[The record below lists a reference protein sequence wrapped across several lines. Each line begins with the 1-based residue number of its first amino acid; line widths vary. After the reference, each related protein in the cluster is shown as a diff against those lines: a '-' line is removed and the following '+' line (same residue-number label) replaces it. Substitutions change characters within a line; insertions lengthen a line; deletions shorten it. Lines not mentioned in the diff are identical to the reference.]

1 MYRFAINNPIA
12 ILMFFI
18 ALIIFGVFSI
28 FSMPINLY
36 PKVDIPLI
44 KITTAAN
51 GDLKFIESKIT
62 KEIENAI
69 SNIQGI
75 KNINSTSYNNFSISI
90 VEFELGKNLEIAAND
105 IRDKLSTINLPA
117 KPTLEKISPDAGSV
131 VSLFLSSNDKLK
143 LMRKIDNDI
152 KPFLQKIA
160 GVGVINDIAFLK
172 PQVQIN
178 LSPNALQKYH
188 INALDVAKIIQSHN
202 FKQYLGEFENSKD
215 NFTIKGYFEA
225 QNLKELENIRIFS
238 GVFLKDVANIS
249 YGLEEQKQL
258 AMLDVKDGVLLEL
271 NKISGYNSLK
281 AIKNIKNSLKALQ
294 KIAGNDIE
302 IKIVY
307 DKSQNILKHINQ
319 VIFDMVFG
327 VILTLLIV
335 YVFLR
340 NISATILAFIVL
352 PTSIISSFFLIDLL
366 GYDINR
372 LTIIALTL
380 SIGIFIDDA
389 IVIIE
394 SIAKK
399 AKTLPPLEASFE
411 GIKEIGFSVL
421 SISAVLLC
429 VFIPIAYM
437 NSVPGLFFNVLATSV
452 ASGVIISYLVSVFL
466 IPTLS
471 ARFLN
476 TSESTFYKK
485 SEFLFTKL
493 DLFYEN
499 LLYKILANK
508 IKFILST
515 IIIIFLCFSLAPKIG
530 LDFLPIEEDSQI
542 QILLESK
549 EDLSLEAMKIK
560 SLKVYEDIKQD
571 PNIAYAYLL
580 IGYNDAKEI
589 KKAKIYAKLKPLNER
604 KFRQPKLISIFQ
616 EKLNSHKDLK
626 IKVLELP
633 KIEGAGIEDPVQ
645 IQILGDDLKL
655 IKEAIDRMK
664 EVFLKHE
671 GFVAIDDNEGDLK
684 EEIAITI
691 HREKAAKLGINPQEL
706 AYVLAYSFGNLS
718 VGSMD
723 FKNFKDEIILSFDKK
738 FKQNPSSLDLIE
750 IKNQNNE
757 NIKLSSIADFSYK
770 KDLSLINRHNK
781 TTSIKLTSSIENIS
795 LGDVRKIFESN
806 LAYILGDNN
815 LSFAY
820 SGFLDFLDDTISGF
834 LFSISLGM
842 ILIYLILASLYSSL
856 ILPLIIMISM
866 PLAFG
871 GACFGI
877 FITGNHFSLFVL
889 VAIILLFGM
898 VGKNAILLVDVAN
911 KKCDEGMEVEK
922 ALIYAGKSRLRAILM
937 TTFAMIFSMLPLAL
951 SKGSGFEGN
960 SPMAIAIIFGLI
972 SSTLL
977 TLLVVPALF
986 KFTYNLDKKIKKI
999 YQRKKI

>member
-281 AIKNIKNSLKALQ
+281 VIKNIKNSLKTLQ

-515 IIIIFLCFSLAPKIG
+515 IIVIFLCFSLAPKIG

-616 EKLNSHKDLK
+616 EKLNSYKDLK

-691 HREKAAKLGINPQEL
+691 HREKAAKLGINLQEL

-770 KDLSLINRHNK
+770 KDLSSINRHNK

>member
-12 ILMFFI
+12 VLMFFI
-18 ALIIFGVFSI
+18 ALVIFGTFSI

-44 KITTAAN
+44 KITTTAN

-69 SNIQGI
+69 SDVQGI
-75 KNINSTSYNNFSISI
+75 KNINSTSYNNFSISV
-90 VEFELGKNLEIAAND
+90 VEFELGKNLEVAAND
-105 IRDKLSTINLPA
+105 IRDKLNTINLPA

-131 VSLFLSSNDKLK
+131 VSLFLSSKDHLK

-152 KPFLQKIA
+152 KPFLQKIS
-160 GVGVINDIAFLK
+160 GVGTINDIAFLK
-172 PQVQIN
+172 PQVQIK
-178 LSPNALQKYH
+178 LLPNALQKYH

-238 GVFLKDVANIS
+238 GIFLKDIANIS
-249 YGLEEQKQL
+249 YGLEDQKQF
-258 AMLDVKDGVLLEL
+258 AMLDTKDGVLLEL

-281 AIKNIKNSLKALQ
+281 VIENIKNSLKTLQ
-294 KIAGNDIE
+294 TIAGNEIE

-352 PTSIISSFFLIDLL
+352 PTSIISSFFLINLL

-399 AKTLPPLEASFE
+399 AKTLPPLQASFE

-476 TSESTFYKK
+476 TNESTIYKK
-485 SEFLFTKL
+485 SEFLFIKL
-493 DLFYEN
+493 DLFYEK
-499 LLYKILANK
+499 LLYKVLANK

-515 IIIIFLCFSLAPKIG
+515 LVIIILCFSLAPKIG
-530 LDFLPIEEDSQI
+530 LDFLPIEEDSEI
-542 QILLESK
+542 QVLLESK
-549 EDLSLEAMKIK
+549 NDLSLEAMKEK
-560 SLKVYEDIKQD
+560 SLKVYENIKQD
-571 PNIAYAYLL
+571 PSVAYAYLL

-589 KKAKIYAKLKPLNER
+589 KKAKIYVKLKPLNER
-604 KFRQPKLISIFQ
+604 KFRQPKLISLFQ
-616 EKLNSHKDLK
+616 EKLNSYEDLK

-645 IQILGDDLKL
+645 IQILGDDLKS

-664 EVFLKHE
+664 EVFSKHE

-684 EEIAITI
+684 EEIAISI
-691 HREKAAKLGINPQEL
+691 NREKAAKLGINPQEL

-718 VGSMD
+718 VGNMD
-723 FKNFKDEIILSFDKK
+723 YKNFKDEIILSFDEA
-738 FKQNPSSLDLIE
+738 FKQNPTSLELIE
-750 IKNQNNE
+750 LKNHNNE
-757 NIKLSSIADFSYK
+757 SIKLASIANFSYK

-795 LGDVRKIFESN
+795 LGEVRKIFESN
-806 LAYILGDNN
+806 LAYILGKNN

-911 KKCDEGMEVEK
+911 KKCDEGIEVEK

-986 KFTYNLDKKIKKI
+986 KFAYNLDMKIKKI
-999 YQRKKI
+999 YQRDKI

>member
-249 YGLEEQKQL
+249 YGLEDQKQL

-281 AIKNIKNSLKALQ
+281 VIKNIKNSLKALQ

-616 EKLNSHKDLK
+616 EKLNSYKDLK

-671 GFVAIDDNEGDLK
+671 GFVTIDDNEGDLK

-770 KDLSLINRHNK
+770 KDLSSINRHNK

>member
-12 ILMFFI
+12 VLMFFI
-18 ALIIFGVFSI
+18 ALVIFGTFSI

-44 KITTAAN
+44 KITTTTN

-69 SNIQGI
+69 SDVQGI
-75 KNINSTSYNNFSISI
+75 KNINSTSYNNFSISV
-90 VEFELGKNLEIAAND
+90 VEFELGKNLEVAAND
-105 IRDKLSTINLPA
+105 IRDKLNTITLPA

-131 VSLFLSSNDKLK
+131 ISLFLSSSDNLK

-152 KPFLQKIA
+152 KPFLQRIA
-160 GVGVINDIAFLK
+160 GVGTINDIAFLK
-172 PQVQIN
+172 PQVQIK
-178 LSPNALQKYH
+178 LLPNALQKYQ

-215 NFTIKGYFEA
+215 NLAIKGYFEA
-225 QNLKELENIRIFS
+225 QNLEELKNIRIFS
-238 GVFLKDVANIS
+238 GVFLKDIANIS
-249 YGLEEQKQL
+249 YGLEDQKQF
-258 AMLDVKDGVLLEL
+258 AMLDTKDGVLLEL

-281 AIKNIKNSLKALQ
+281 VIENIKNSLKTLQ
-294 KIAGNDIE
+294 TIAGDDIE

-319 VIFDMVFG
+319 VIFDMIFG
-327 VILTLLIV
+327 VVLTLLIV

-352 PTSIISSFFLIDLL
+352 PTSIISSFFLINLL

-399 AKTLPPLEASFE
+399 AKNLPPLQASFE

-437 NSVPGLFFNVLATSV
+437 NSIPGLFFNVLATSV

-476 TSESTFYKK
+476 TNESVFYKK
-485 SEFLFTKL
+485 SEFLFIKL

-499 LLYKILANK
+499 LLYKVLANK
-508 IKFILST
+508 IKFIIST
-515 IIIIFLCFSLAPKIG
+515 IIIIILCFSLAPKIG
-530 LDFLPIEEDSQI
+530 LDFLPIEEDSEI

-560 SLKVYEDIKQD
+560 SLEVYESIKQD
-571 PNIAYAYLL
+571 SSVAYAYLL

-589 KKAKIYAKLKPLNER
+589 KKAKIYVKLKPLNER
-604 KFRQPKLISIFQ
+604 EFRQPKLISIFQ
-616 EKLNSHKDLK
+616 EKLNPYKDLK

-655 IKEAIDRMK
+655 IKQAIDRAK
-664 EVFLKHE
+664 EVFSKHE

-691 HREKAAKLGINPQEL
+691 NKEKAAKLGINPQEL

-718 VGSMD
+718 VGNMD
-723 FKNFKDEIILSFDKK
+723 YKNFKDEIILSFDKS
-738 FKQNPSSLDLIE
+738 FKQNPTSLELIE
-750 IKNQNNE
+750 LKNQYNE
-757 NIKLSSIADFSYK
+757 NIKLSSIANFSYK
-770 KDLSLINRHNK
+770 NDLSLINRHNK

-795 LGDVRKIFESN
+795 LGEVRKIFESN
-806 LAYILGDNN
+806 LAYILGNNN

-842 ILIYLILASLYSSL
+842 VLIYLILASLYSSL

-911 KKCDEGMEVEK
+911 KKCDEGMDIEK

-951 SKGSGFEGN
+951 SKGSSFEGN

-986 KFTYNLDKKIKKI
+986 KFAYNLDIKIKKI
-999 YQRKKI
+999 YQRQKI

>member
-75 KNINSTSYNNFSISI
+75 KNINSTSYNNFSISV

-152 KPFLQKIA
+152 KPFLQKIT

-281 AIKNIKNSLKALQ
+281 VIENIKNSLKTLQ
-294 KIAGNDIE
+294 TIAGNDIE

-493 DLFYEN
+493 DLYYEN

-616 EKLNSHKDLK
+616 EKLNSYEDLK

-723 FKNFKDEIILSFDKK
+723 FNNFKDEIILSFDKK

-770 KDLSLINRHNK
+770 KDLSSINRHNK

>member
-12 ILMFFI
+12 VLMFFI
-18 ALIIFGVFSI
+18 ALVIFGTFSI

-44 KITTAAN
+44 KITTTAN

-69 SNIQGI
+69 SDVQGI
-75 KNINSTSYNNFSISI
+75 KNINSTSYNNFSISVI
-90 VEFELGKNLEIAAND
+90 EFELGKNLEVAAND
-105 IRDKLSTINLPA
+105 IRDKLNTINLPA

-131 VSLFLSSNDKLK
+131 VSLFLSSSDNFK

-152 KPFLQKIA
+152 KPFLQRIA
-160 GVGVINDIAFLK
+160 GIGTINDIAFLK
-172 PQVQIN
+172 PQVQIK
-178 LSPNALQKYH
+178 LLPNALQKYH

-215 NFTIKGYFEA
+215 NLTIKGYFEA
-225 QNLKELENIRIFS
+225 QNLEELKNIRIFS
-238 GVFLKDVANIS
+238 GIFLKDIANIS
-249 YGLEEQKQL
+249 YGLEDQKQL
-258 AMLDVKDGVLLEL
+258 AMLDTKDGVLLEL

-281 AIKNIKNSLKALQ
+281 VIENIKNSLKTLQ
-294 KIAGNDIE
+294 TIAGDDIE

-319 VIFDMVFG
+319 VIFDMIFG
-327 VILTLLIV
+327 VVLTLLIV

-352 PTSIISSFFLIDLL
+352 PTSIISSFFLINLL

-399 AKTLPPLEASFE
+399 AKTLPPLQASFE

-476 TSESTFYKK
+476 TNESEFYKK
-485 SEFLFTKL
+485 SEFLFIKL

-499 LLYKILANK
+499 LLYKVLANK
-508 IKFILST
+508 IKFIIST
-515 IIIIFLCFSLAPKIG
+515 IIIIILCFSLAPKIG
-530 LDFLPIEEDSQI
+530 LDFLPIEEDSEI

-549 EDLSLEAMKIK
+549 NDLSLEAMKTK
-560 SLKVYEDIKQD
+560 SLKVYENIKQE
-571 PNIAYAYLL
+571 PSVAYTYLL

-589 KKAKIYAKLKPLNER
+589 KKAKIYVKLKPLNER
-604 KFRQPKLISIFQ
+604 KFRQPKLISLFQ
-616 EKLNSHKDLK
+616 EKLNSYKDLK

-691 HREKAAKLGINPQEL
+691 NKEKAAKLGINPQEL

-723 FKNFKDEIILSFDKK
+723 YKNFKDEIILSFDKS
-738 FKQNPSSLDLIE
+738 FKQNPTSLELIE
-750 IKNQNNE
+750 LKNQYNE
-757 NIKLSSIADFSYK
+757 NIKLSSIANFSYK

-795 LGDVRKIFESN
+795 LGDVRNIFESN
-806 LAYILGDNN
+806 LAYILGNNN

-911 KKCDEGMEVEK
+911 KKCDEGMEIEK

-960 SPMAIAIIFGLI
+960 SPMAVAIIFGLI

-986 KFTYNLDKKIKKI
+986 KFVYNLDIKIKKI
-999 YQRKKI
+999 YQRDKI

>member
-12 ILMFFI
+12 VLMFFI
-18 ALIIFGVFSI
+18 ALVIFGTFSI

-44 KITTAAN
+44 KITTTTN

-69 SNIQGI
+69 SDVQGI
-75 KNINSTSYNNFSISI
+75 KNINSTSYNNFSISV
-90 VEFELGKNLEIAAND
+90 VEFELGKNLEVAAND
-105 IRDKLSTINLPA
+105 IRDKLNTITLPA

-131 VSLFLSSNDKLK
+131 VSLFLSSSDNLK

-152 KPFLQKIA
+152 KPFLQRIA
-160 GVGVINDIAFLK
+160 GVGTINDIAFLK
-172 PQVQIN
+172 PQVQIK
-178 LSPNALQKYH
+178 LLPNALQKYQ

-215 NFTIKGYFEA
+215 NLAIKGYFEA
-225 QNLKELENIRIFS
+225 QNLEELKNIRIFS
-238 GVFLKDVANIS
+238 GVFLKDIANIS
-249 YGLEEQKQL
+249 YGLEDQKQF
-258 AMLDVKDGVLLEL
+258 AMLDTKDGVLLEL

-281 AIKNIKNSLKALQ
+281 VIENIKNSLKTLQ
-294 KIAGNDIE
+294 TIAGDDIE

-319 VIFDMVFG
+319 VIFDMIFG
-327 VILTLLIV
+327 VVLTLLIV

-352 PTSIISSFFLIDLL
+352 PTSIISSFFLINLL

-399 AKTLPPLEASFE
+399 AKNLPPLQASFE

-437 NSVPGLFFNVLATSV
+437 NSIPGLFFNVLATSV

-476 TSESTFYKK
+476 TNESVFYKK
-485 SEFLFTKL
+485 SEFLFIKL

-499 LLYKILANK
+499 LLYKVLANK
-508 IKFILST
+508 IKFIIST
-515 IIIIFLCFSLAPKIG
+515 IIIIILCFSLAPKIG
-530 LDFLPIEEDSQI
+530 LDFLPIEEDSEI

-560 SLKVYEDIKQD
+560 SLEVYESIKQD
-571 PNIAYAYLL
+571 SNVAYAYLL

-589 KKAKIYAKLKPLNER
+589 KKAKIYVKLKPLNER
-604 KFRQPKLISIFQ
+604 EFRQPKLISIFQ
-616 EKLNSHKDLK
+616 EKLNSYKDLK

-655 IKEAIDRMK
+655 IKQAIDRAK
-664 EVFLKHE
+664 EVFSKHE

-691 HREKAAKLGINPQEL
+691 NKEKAAKLGINPQEL

-718 VGSMD
+718 VGNMD
-723 FKNFKDEIILSFDKK
+723 YKNFKDEIILSFDEA
-738 FKQNPSSLDLIE
+738 FKQNPTSLELIE
-750 IKNQNNE
+750 LKNQYNE
-757 NIKLSSIADFSYK
+757 NIKLSSIANFSYK

-795 LGDVRKIFESN
+795 LGEVRKIFESN
-806 LAYILGDNN
+806 LAYILGNNN

-842 ILIYLILASLYSSL
+842 VLIYLILASLYSSL

-911 KKCDEGMEVEK
+911 KKCDEGMDIEK

-986 KFTYNLDKKIKKI
+986 KFAYNLDIKIKKI
-999 YQRKKI
+999 YQRQKI

>member
-12 ILMFFI
+12 VLMFFI
-18 ALIIFGVFSI
+18 ALVIFGTFSI

-44 KITTAAN
+44 KITTTTN

-69 SNIQGI
+69 SDVQGI
-75 KNINSTSYNNFSISI
+75 KNINSTSYNNFSISV
-90 VEFELGKNLEIAAND
+90 VEFELGKNLEVAAND
-105 IRDKLSTINLPA
+105 IRDKLNTINLPA

-131 VSLFLSSNDKLK
+131 VSLFLSSKDHLK

-152 KPFLQKIA
+152 KPFLQKIS
-160 GVGVINDIAFLK
+160 GVGTINDIAFLK
-172 PQVQIN
+172 PQVQIK
-178 LSPNALQKYH
+178 LLPNALQKYH

-238 GVFLKDVANIS
+238 GIFLKDIANIS
-249 YGLEEQKQL
+249 YGLEDQKQF
-258 AMLDVKDGVLLEL
+258 AMLDTKDGVLLEL

-281 AIKNIKNSLKALQ
+281 VIENIKNSLKTLQ
-294 KIAGNDIE
+294 TIAGNEVE

-352 PTSIISSFFLIDLL
+352 PTSIISSFFLINLL

-399 AKTLPPLEASFE
+399 AKTLPPLQASFE

-476 TSESTFYKK
+476 TSESTLYKK
-485 SEFLFTKL
+485 SEFLFIKL
-493 DLFYEN
+493 DLFYEK
-499 LLYKILANK
+499 LLYKVLANK

-515 IIIIFLCFSLAPKIG
+515 LVVIILCFSLAPKIG
-530 LDFLPIEEDSQI
+530 LDFLPIEEDSEI
-542 QILLESK
+542 QVLLESK
-549 EDLSLEAMKIK
+549 NDLSLEAMKEK
-560 SLKVYEDIKQD
+560 SLKVYENIKQD
-571 PNIAYAYLL
+571 PSVAYAYLL

-589 KKAKIYAKLKPLNER
+589 KKAKIYVKLKPLNER
-604 KFRQPKLISIFQ
+604 KFRQPKLISLFQ
-616 EKLNSHKDLK
+616 EKLNSYEDLK

-655 IKEAIDRMK
+655 IKEAINRMK
-664 EVFLKHE
+664 EVFSKHE

-684 EEIAITI
+684 EEIAINI
-691 HREKAAKLGINPQEL
+691 NREKAAKLGINLQEL

-718 VGSMD
+718 VGNMD
-723 FKNFKDEIILSFDKK
+723 YKNFKDEIILSFDEA
-738 FKQNPSSLDLIE
+738 FKQNPTSLELIE
-750 IKNQNNE
+750 LKNHNNE
-757 NIKLSSIADFSYK
+757 SIKLASIASFSYK

-795 LGDVRKIFESN
+795 LGEVRKIFESN
-806 LAYILGDNN
+806 LAYILGKNN

-951 SKGSGFEGN
+951 SRGSGFEGN

-986 KFTYNLDKKIKKI
+986 KFAHNLDVKIKKI
-999 YQRKKI
+999 YQREKI

>member
-12 ILMFFI
+12 VLMFFI
-18 ALIIFGVFSI
+18 ALVIFGTFSI

-44 KITTAAN
+44 KITTTAN

-69 SNIQGI
+69 SDVQGI
-75 KNINSTSYNNFSISI
+75 KNINSTSYNNFSISV
-90 VEFELGKNLEIAAND
+90 VEFELGKNLEVAAND
-105 IRDKLSTINLPA
+105 IRDKLNTINLPA

-131 VSLFLSSNDKLK
+131 VSLFLSSKDHLK

-152 KPFLQKIA
+152 KPFLQKIS
-160 GVGVINDIAFLK
+160 GVGTINDIAFLK
-172 PQVQIN
+172 PQVQIK
-178 LSPNALQKYH
+178 LLPNALQKYH

-238 GVFLKDVANIS
+238 GIFLKDIANIS
-249 YGLEEQKQL
+249 YGLEDQKQF
-258 AMLDVKDGVLLEL
+258 AMLDTKDGVLLEL

-281 AIKNIKNSLKALQ
+281 VIENIKNSLKTLQ
-294 KIAGNDIE
+294 TIAGNEVE

-352 PTSIISSFFLIDLL
+352 PTSIISSFFLINLL

-399 AKTLPPLEASFE
+399 AKTLPPLQASFE

-476 TSESTFYKK
+476 TSESTLYKK
-485 SEFLFTKL
+485 SEFLFIKL
-493 DLFYEN
+493 DLFYEK
-499 LLYKILANK
+499 LLYKVLANK

-515 IIIIFLCFSLAPKIG
+515 LVVIILCFSLAPKIG
-530 LDFLPIEEDSQI
+530 LDFLPIEEDSEI
-542 QILLESK
+542 QVLLESK
-549 EDLSLEAMKIK
+549 NDLSLEAMKEK
-560 SLKVYEDIKQD
+560 SLKVYENIKQD
-571 PNIAYAYLL
+571 PSVAYAYLL

-589 KKAKIYAKLKPLNER
+589 KKAKIYVKLKPLNER
-604 KFRQPKLISIFQ
+604 KFRQPKLISLFQ
-616 EKLNSHKDLK
+616 EKLNSYEDLK

-655 IKEAIDRMK
+655 IKEAINRMK
-664 EVFLKHE
+664 EVFSKHE

-684 EEIAITI
+684 EEIAINI
-691 HREKAAKLGINPQEL
+691 NREKAAKLGINLQEL

-718 VGSMD
+718 VGNMD
-723 FKNFKDEIILSFDKK
+723 YKNFKDEIILSFDEA
-738 FKQNPSSLDLIE
+738 FKQNPTSLELIE
-750 IKNQNNE
+750 LKNHNNE
-757 NIKLSSIADFSYK
+757 SIKLASIASFSYK

-795 LGDVRKIFESN
+795 LGEVRKIFESN
-806 LAYILGDNN
+806 LAYILGKNN

-951 SKGSGFEGN
+951 SRGSGFEGN

-986 KFTYNLDKKIKKI
+986 KFAHNLDVKIKKI
-999 YQRKKI
+999 YQREKI